1 MEIIKQTIDKQEV
14 ELVRKT
20 DVEKEIST
28 IVESNDEQVNQLVR
42 ERDKALKDLEKC
54 ATMLEEMSNK
64 IRAELL

>member
-42 ERDKALKDLEKC
+42 ERDKALKGLEKC